1 MVVFPKAKINIGLR
15 IVSKRNDGYHDI
27 ETVFYPVDLHDAL
40 EFVPSTGS
48 DELVVTGIDTG
59 PVEQNLVMKALRK
72 LREGYQFPDLRIH
85 LHKAIPSGAGLGGG
99 SSDAS
104 CFLKSVIKYFSL
116 PVSDPDLNSIALS
129 IGSDCPFFL
138 SGAPSYATGRGE
150 ILEPVDSFLKGHY
163 IVLMNPCLHVSTR
176 EAYAGCAPAQHI
188 DKLRELILLPV
199 NEWKN
204 RISNDFETYAFA
216 KYPVIKKIKEMLYVS
231 GAIFSQMSGSGSSVF
246 GIFSEKPQIST
257 EFSQF
262 IIYKGFV

>member
-1 MVVFPKAKINIGLR
+1 MDLFGFNEDPGKNDLIKETENRILIDNAIRQYRKSTLGLFIVLGIIVLLLNIL
-15 IVSKRNDGYHDI
+15 IVPYVMNK
-27 ETVFYPVDLHDAL
+27 E
-40 EFVPSTGS
+40 
-48 DELVVTGIDTG
+48 
-59 PVEQNLVMKALRK
+59 VEV
-72 LREGYQFPDLRIH
+72 REGYQFPDLRIH